1 MQAVGM
7 MVKLFPPLLIHGFPC
22 RRRMRAPGLRHVCCT
37 HHQAFQ
43 SLSVRN
49 AGAKLNK
56 NRASPGF
63 FIR

>member
-1 MQAVGM
+1 M
-7 MVKLFPPLLIHGFPC
+7 H
-22 RRRMRAPGLRHVCCT
+22 APGLRHVCCT

-49 AGAKLNK
+49 AGTKLNK

-63 FIR
+63 FYAGELLSTDLFSRKRDLELQIR